1 MKEHT
6 IEFVIL
12 LFVML
17 AVGWALMRG
26 IDKSI
31 QNQDTMLCNSA
42 KISGNVQWLHKCEC
56 YYETNNIKCLQEVK

>member
-6 IEFVIL
+6 IEFIIL
-12 LFVML
+12 LFTML
-17 AVGWALMRG
+17 ALGWALMRG
-26 IDKSI
+26 IDQSI
-31 QNQDTMLCNSA
+31 QNQDVMLCNSA